1 MGNKR
6 ATAVRKQQEKA
17 ALRRKAKE
25 EKLAKRNERTF
36 AKSLANFQESSFEGA
51 RAFVDGQ
58 LDDNPGWIRPLADLI
73 RDGALQ
79 TLLRTTAAGPSES
92 TGPSAGKWVGKA
104 KTFGELPTEAMAFM
118 LEAIGVKVG
127 DGVVRDVLSNFFL
140 VQFFVDESVALPAG
154 SRSFEVLDKIAKDRF
169 KALKEVKVA
178 PVVEKDFDGNCWA
191 IDEDGAVTFALSRDS
206 QKLPALSTGDV
217 WVLDDQHSPAGRV
230 HSQLTPAVAFDCR
243 SLFPEV
249 RDIDPQKKWAV
260 KKDKADKDQ

>member
-1 MGNKR
+1 
-6 ATAVRKQQEKA
+6 QQEKA

-36 AKSLANFQESSFEGA
+36 AKSLANFQESSFERA

-58 LDDNPGWIRPLADLI
+58 LDDNPGW
-73 RDGALQ
+73 
-79 TLLRTTAAGPSES
+79 
-92 TGPSAGKWVGKA
+92 A

-169 KALKEVKVA
+169 KALHEVKVA

-206 QKLPALSTGDV
+206 QKLPALST
-217 WVLDDQHSPAGRV
+217 
-230 HSQLTPAVAFDCR
+230 
-243 SLFPEV
+243 
-249 RDIDPQKKWAV
+249 
-260 KKDKADKDQ
+260 